1 MTSHSSKRPT
11 MGLIERSTD
20 RILTVSEVMGMD
32 ILKQTQIF
40 KEVEDAHLY
49 SLKSKMKRSNFHR
62 GEVIFHQG
70 DPADRMHIIVDGRV
84 KISIA
89 SEDGRERDI
98 ALFQS
103 RDCFGEMALLGGSNR
118 SATATAV
125 DATETMALFRQDFLE
140 FLGEN
145 PDLAAD
151 VNTMLV
157 QRLRNV
163 NQMLGDMVFLDVP
176 TRVAKQL
183 LILTETYAGDAKPG
197 DEIIVP
203 MGQDELARLVGA
215 SRETV
220 SRALNSYRRLGIL
233 TTSHRR
239 ITITDLA
246 GLERMSSFCTAPVSN
261 PCYNFAMTL
270 TSDILQGL
278 NPGQKEAVE
287 TIDGPLLI
295 IAGPGSG
302 KTRVITHRIAHLVRD
317 YGVSPYRILAMT
329 FTNKAAREMRDR
341 LERLVGIRSGSL
353 TVGTFHSFCAQ
364 LLRRASLTTAR
375 KFCRALE

>member
-1 MTSHSSKRPT
+1 MVDVDFLTSVP
-11 MGLIERSTD
+11 
-20 RILTVSEVMGMD
+20 
-32 ILKQTQIF
+32 IF
-40 KEVEDAHLY
+40 TNLSGEQLQ
-49 SLKSKMKRSNFHR
+49 SLPDKLQPRRYQR
-62 GEVIFHQG
+62 GEVIFHED

-103 RDCFGEMALLGGSNR
+103 GDCFGEMALLDGSNR

-125 DATETMALFRQDFLE
+125 DATETMVLYRQDFLD

-145 PDLAAD
+145 PELAAD

-183 LILTETYAGDAKPG
+183 LALAETYGENAKPG
-197 DEIIVP
+197 DQIVVP

-233 TTSHRR
+233 DTSHRR

-246 GLERMSSFCTAPVSN
+246 GLQRMTSF
-261 PCYNFAMTL
+261 
-270 TSDILQGL
+270 
-278 NPGQKEAVE
+278 
-287 TIDGPLLI
+287 
-295 IAGPGSG
+295 
-302 KTRVITHRIAHLVRD
+302 
-317 YGVSPYRILAMT
+317 
-329 FTNKAAREMRDR
+329 
-341 LERLVGIRSGSL
+341 
-353 TVGTFHSFCAQ
+353 
-364 LLRRASLTTAR
+364 
-375 KFCRALE
+375 

>member
-1 MTSHSSKRPT
+1 MVDVDFLTSVP
-11 MGLIERSTD
+11 
-20 RILTVSEVMGMD
+20 
-32 ILKQTQIF
+32 IF
-40 KEVEDAHLY
+40 TNLSGEQLQ
-49 SLKSKMKRSNFHR
+49 SLPDKLQPRRYQR
-62 GEVIFHQG
+62 GEVIFHED

-103 RDCFGEMALLGGSNR
+103 GDCFGEMALLDGSNR

-125 DATETMALFRQDFLE
+125 DATETMVLYRQDFLD

-145 PDLAAD
+145 PELAAD

-183 LILTETYAGDAKPG
+183 LALAETYGEDAKPG
-197 DEIIVP
+197 DQIVVP

-233 TTSHRR
+233 DTSHRR

-246 GLERMSSFCTAPVSN
+246 GLQRMTSF
-261 PCYNFAMTL
+261 
-270 TSDILQGL
+270 
-278 NPGQKEAVE
+278 
-287 TIDGPLLI
+287 
-295 IAGPGSG
+295 
-302 KTRVITHRIAHLVRD
+302 
-317 YGVSPYRILAMT
+317 
-329 FTNKAAREMRDR
+329 
-341 LERLVGIRSGSL
+341 
-353 TVGTFHSFCAQ
+353 
-364 LLRRASLTTAR
+364 
-375 KFCRALE
+375 